1 MERIAI
7 PVFHS
12 RVAPVLDTSNL
23 LIVVDFEDGQELAR
37 RELSL
42 EKMSLFERVEVL
54 CRLEV
59 NRVICAAISETMF
72 RLIENKKIGLISGV
86 VGELDKIIQAYLCD
100 QLDDVYFSMPGMLK
114 PVTKQTH

>member
-7 PVFHS
+7 PLFHS

-23 LIVVDFEDGQELAR
+23 LIVVDLEDGQELVR

-42 EKMSLFERVEVL
+42 EKMSLFERVESL

-72 RLIENKKIGLISGV
+72 RLIESKKIELISGV
-86 VGELDKIIQAYLCD
+86 VGDLDKVIQAYLCD
-100 QLDDVYFSMPGMLK
+100 LLDDVSFSMPGSLK
-114 PVTKQTH
+114 PVTKYTR

>member
-7 PVFHS
+7 PVFNS

-23 LIVVDFEDGQELAR
+23 LIVMDFEEGQELAR

-42 EKMSLFERVEVL
+42 EMMSLFERVELL

-59 NRVICAAISETMF
+59 NRVICAAISETLF
-72 RLIENKKIGLISGV
+72 RFIESKKIGLISGV
-86 VGELDKIIQAYLCD
+86 VGELDEIIHAYFCE
-100 QLDDVYFSMPGMLK
+100 QLDDARFSMPGMLK
-114 PVTKQTH
+114 PMTKETR

>member
-1 MERIAI
+1 MERVAI

-23 LIVVDFEDGQELAR
+23 LIVVDLEDAQELGR

-42 EKMSLFERVEVL
+42 EKMSLFERVEAI

-72 RLIENKKIGLISGV
+72 RLIESKKIGLISGV
-86 VGELDKIIQAYLCD
+86 VGDLDNIIQAYIYD
-100 QLDDVYFSMPGMLK
+100 QLDDVCFSMPGMLK
-114 PVTKQTH
+114 PVAKEIR